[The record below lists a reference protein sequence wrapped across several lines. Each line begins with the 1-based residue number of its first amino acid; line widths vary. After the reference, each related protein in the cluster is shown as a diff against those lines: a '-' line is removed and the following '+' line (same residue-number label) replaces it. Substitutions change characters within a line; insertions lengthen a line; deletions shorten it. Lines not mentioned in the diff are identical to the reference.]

1 MNRRQHGSRPTL
13 ALWMLV
19 AVADAA
25 LLVAAAG
32 PVLILL
38 IVAGLVTGGGAF
50 AGFRMLT
57 HRHAAGSKVAVRKRA

>member
-1 MNRRQHGSRPTL
+1 MNCRRHGSRPTI

-32 PVLILL
+32 PLLILL

-50 AGFRMLT
+50 AGLRMLT
-57 HRHAAGSKVAVRKRA
+57 HRHPTESKVAVRRRA